1 MIHPYPGLR
10 PFGADEAHLFFGRE
24 EHVDELLEKLRQN
37 RFVAVVGTS
46 GSGKSSLVFAGLFPA
61 LDGGALGTEWRIASM
76 RPGRDPFGNLAR
88 ALRDP
93 AVRGGA
99 GFESGLETGTVDPEL
114 EAAFAE
120 AALRRSTLGLIEA
133 ARELALR
140 PGESLLVLV
149 DQFEEIFRYR
159 GQDTGRAGDT
169 DAFVPLLLE
178 AARQTEVPVHVILTM
193 RSDFLGQC
201 VRFPGL
207 AEAINSGQYLI
218 PRLNRRQ
225 RLAAIAGPARV
236 AGAEISPPLLQ
247 RLLND
252 VGDNPDQLPIHQHA
266 LLAGGTPDEPIGI
279 DAYESAGTLERAL
292 SNHAEEVFA
301 ELTDRQRE
309 IAAALFRSLTETTP
323 EGQHIRRPAA
333 LGEVAEIAG
342 ASLAEVLEVVEP
354 FRAPGRTFLVL
365 PPGPVTPE
373 TRVDISHESLMRLW
387 DRLRDWADEEARAA
401 QTYRRMAEDARL
413 HAAGEVGLWRDPEL
427 ELALRW
433 RERRRPNAAWARR
446 YGLPFE
452 PVQEFLERS
461 RAERDRE
468 AVEKEQAR
476 ERELAQMRALA
487 EAEQSRAVAER
498 ERAETERR
506 NARRLRRAMAVVVV
520 ALLAALVSM
529 SLAMIET
536 RKVRESQV
544 LELAASANHLS
555 EGHSHFD
562 GLLKAYEAGG
572 RLRQLQ
578 WRPIHNPE
586 IQRAVETAL
595 VHALSG
601 ITARNSWTAH
611 RDWPTSLAA
620 LPGGSWLSAGHDRV
634 IRSWSP
640 AGRLQA
646 EIKDHQAPVL
656 SLAASPA
663 ASPADPRFVS
673 GDARGRLIFWRLEG
687 ARGVRV
693 AERQAHGG
701 QAVRHLA
708 FQPDGR
714 LVASSGADG
723 ALQLWRPD
731 GTPVPAAPVP
741 GCEVRAVRFH
751 PRRPLLAVGCGDG
764 QVHLFESRP
773 ASPGGEE
780 SGWTERLRLRPVEGP
795 AGPVLS
801 LAFDP
806 QGGRV
811 AAGDQ
816 RGRIH
821 VWPLAGGPAAVLQ
834 HDGPVHAIL
843 FSARDQALLA
853 AGADRMIHVWRYGGR
868 EQVLRGHNEPVV
880 ALALSADGHTLASTS
895 RDHTVRTWQLKN
907 PYQAILTS
915 RQGTVWEVDVHP
927 GGGLIASA
935 GEDGSVRLWTAD
947 GAAVRQSLA
956 GFPELVRSVRFSPD
970 GRWLAAGSHGG
981 QVRVWEVGKAGP
993 GLRLRERAAFTADPE
1008 GVGRVAFS
1016 REGNLLLTTGLGGT
1030 VRAWHP
1036 DTGQPAQAAGPA
1048 AKLWFDE
1055 DRAVIGQ
1062 LRLEEILPGP
1072 GQRVNDTALSPDRS
1086 RLAAAVEDGEVQLW
1100 DLATRTR
1107 RRSLLGHDGS
1117 ATSVVFSPRGDFLIS
1132 AGADETVRIWR
1143 QLDLSFDEL
1152 MDRAADW
1159 LRDYRALQAGPP
1171 PAD

>member
-10 PFGADEAHLFFGRE
+10 PFGEDEAHLFFGRE
-24 EHVDELLEKLRQN
+24 EHVDELLEKLRSN

-76 RPGRDPFGNLAR
+76 RPGRGPFGNLAR
-88 ALRDP
+88 ALRDS

-99 GFESGLETGTVDPEL
+99 VQTDADDPEL

-149 DQFEEIFRYR
+149 DQFEEIFRYGR
-159 GQDTGRAGDT
+159 QDLGDA

-236 AGAEISPPLLQ
+236 AGAEVSPPLLE

-252 VGDNPDQLPIHQHA
+252 VGDNPDQLPILQHA
-266 LLAGGTPDEPIGI
+266 LMRTFDLWLARGASDEPIGT
-279 DAYESAGTLERAL
+279 DAYEAAGTLERAL

-301 ELTDRQRE
+301 ELTGRQRE

-323 EGQHIRRPAA
+323 EGQHVRRPAA

-342 ASLAEVLEVVEP
+342 ASVAEVLEAAEP

-365 PPGPVTPE
+365 PRGPVAPE

-387 DRLRDWADEEARAA
+387 DRLREWTGEEAKDA
-401 QTYRRMAEDARL
+401 QAYRRMAEDARR
-413 HAAGEVGLWRDPEL
+413 HAAGEAGLWRDPEL

-433 RERRRPNAAWARR
+433 WERRRPNAAWARR

-452 PVQEFLERS
+452 PVRELLEQS

-468 AVEKEQAR
+468 AAEKEQAR
-476 ERELAQMRALA
+476 ERELAQARALA
-487 EAEQSRAVAER
+487 EAEQSRALAER
-498 ERAETERR
+498 ERAETQTR

-529 SLAMIET
+529 GLTMIET

-562 GLLKAYEAGG
+562 GLLKAHEAG
-572 RLRQLQ
+572 RQLRRLQ
-578 WRPIHNPE
+578 WRPVHNPE
-586 IQRAVETAL
+586 IKQAVENAL

-601 ITARNSWTAH
+601 LNARNSWTAH

-646 EIKDHQAPVL
+646 ELKDHQAPVL
-656 SLAASPA
+656 RLAVAPA
-663 ASPADPRFVS
+663 GTSFVS

-687 ARGVRV
+687 GRGVRV

-701 QAVRHLA
+701 QAVRGLA
-708 FQPDGR
+708 FRPDGR

-731 GTPVPAAPVP
+731 GAPVPAAPVP

-751 PRRPLLAVGCGDG
+751 PLRPLLAAGCGDG
-764 QVHLFESRP
+764 QVHLFEETG
-773 ASPGGEE
+773 AGD
-780 SGWTERLRLRPVEGP
+780 GWTERLRLRPAEGP

-806 QGGRV
+806 QGERL

-816 RGRIH
+816 LGRIH
-821 VWPLAGGPAAVLQ
+821 VWPLAGGPDAVLQ
-834 HDGPVHAIL
+834 HDGPVHALL
-843 FSARDQALLA
+843 FSPRDQALLA
-853 AGADRMIHVWRYGGR
+853 AGADRMIHVWRHGGR
-868 EQVLRGHNEPVV
+868 EQVLRGHTEPVV
-880 ALALSADGHTLASTS
+880 ALVLSADGHTLASTS

-907 PYQAILTS
+907 PYQTVLAS

-935 GEDGSVRLWTAD
+935 GEDGSVRLWTSD
-947 GAAVRQSLA
+947 GAAVRQTLA
-956 GFPELVRSVRFSPD
+956 GFSDLARSVRFSPD

-981 QVRVWEVGKAGP
+981 QVRVWEVLTDGP
-993 GLRLRERAAFTADPE
+993 GVQLRERAAFVADPE
-1008 GVGRVAFS
+1008 GVGAVAFS
-1016 REGNLLLTTGLGGT
+1016 REGGLLLTTGLGGKE
-1030 VRAWHP
+1030 RAWQP
-1036 DTGQPAQAAGPA
+1036 GTGQPAQAAKPWIDEGPA
-1048 AKLWFDE
+1048 LA
-1055 DRAVIGQ
+1055 GQ

-1072 GQRVNDTALSPDRS
+1072 GQWVNDAAVSPDRS
-1086 RLAAAVEDGEVQLW
+1086 RLAVAVEDGQVQLW
-1100 DLATRTR
+1100 DLATRRR

-1143 QLDLSFDEL
+1143 QLDLSFEEL
-1152 MDRAADW
+1152 MERAADW
-1159 LRDYRALQAGPP
+1159 LRDYQSLQAAPQP
-1171 PAD
+1171 ED